1 MLHWFKSVIVSW
13 SDSVMK
19 ITVPYL
25 MQDKSFKEA
34 SMNLIH
40 PIDNNNN
47 LVFWCCFSNKL
58 EPLHIVYIMQQ

>member
-1 MLHWFKSVIVSW
+1 
-13 SDSVMK
+13 
-19 ITVPYL
+19 

-40 PIDNNNN
+40 PIDNTNN